1 MLEASAMQSV
11 VDGKPV
17 SDTPLVAA
25 MVPYMS
31 SLDAAG
37 AAAMIEALPS
47 DMAVGVMMNT
57 PEDRARD
64 VLAHTKNARL
74 KERVANRAN
83 VNVEACDVKF
93 PKRPENA
100 KIIVPARAGEAYAFE
115 IVARESGG
123 TRITHGGSKIA
134 ASVFPPGGQGIGEPC
149 AVTDLGN
156 GTYQMTV
163 TPTVAGRCVL
173 RLESGSRTRDRDLV
187 VEAGEPLIAATAFDR
202 GGLNDWRA
210 GEPGQLLVKMKD
222 RFGNDV
228 DAKNA
233 LFTFEGRASGP
244 GGVTVEQK
252 VSKEGDFRFLFRTT
266 VAGTYRIAVTCVD
279 TGETLPG
286 MPIEANTKPGAI
298 SHVGC
303 TASLQTIT
311 GATRGP
317 GASAAA
323 FGVSVAMAGEE
334 ITALVDARDRFGN
347 ATTWSGESAVVVA
360 HGPGHDPV
368 DRAFDVVEVRGGRA
382 GLRGLLPRAGSY
394 TVSVSVDDIPCA
406 CSPLALHVFPG
417 PCETSRASI
426 RGDALSGVLRGAPA
440 HVLVQTEDKF
450 GNNCHGGGDQVDLV
464 LQGPTGARASAVDV
478 VDHGDGT
485 YGCVFV
491 APAAGRWIVQ
501 AVVNGRVAKESTA
514 EVIATYGPLKAS
526 DCVLRPGPGMG
537 ERATCGTS
545 RDVYLQ
551 ALEYDTTGRG
561 MSGQEAVAMHL
572 ITPSGTSHTLSPSFA
587 ERGSRY
593 RAQAR
598 WWEVGR
604 HEIVAAV
611 NGEAVVGSPLVIEVD
626 AQEVSLPMCRLS
638 GPGLSG
644 AVAGERGDD
653 SRRGAGRQ
661 GNRLFQGGAALGVA
675 VRVGGETRRGKV
687 MDCGDGTYEASY
699 AVEKAGPYEVS
710 LFLGTEASTHR
721 VVCEP
726 GRVDYSQCRVEGA
739 TDNSRWLTGAPL
751 RLTVTRMDR
760 YGNRVPRREGL
771 APLHGRGVGPGE
783 VTCESLELGNG
794 ACELRFTGTVAGVYN
809 VGVFV
814 DEQPTATGFRVGEDA
829 SDDDRNGGGSP
840 VRDGARSPDEVERQH
855 GNQLPDSLRAA
866 AVVSTNAKLA
876 PVDAAQVSG
885 ILGETV
891 ASARIG
897 GPVFGKTM
905 FPLPNGRFDLKMEAG
920 VADPTMCDVA
930 VVGASKRGQT
940 WVVAA
945 GDEILVKVIARDRY
959 GNPTHWNEGQNV
971 AVEARGPEYVAF
983 SVTGATGVKA
993 DYLARMI
1000 RAGTF
1005 ELRVLVDSLAVCWRA
1020 VQVTAG
1026 PTFAPRCKISMEG
1039 LEGLRT
1045 GDTCRLTLKA
1055 ADQYGNLRLD
1065 GNDAIQLT
1073 LEGPQGAF
1081 ARAVQVIDH
1090 ADGTYALEFI
1100 TPIAGRWNLSARVN
1114 GKPCVEGGVSFTV
1127 AFGTLT
1133 AEEAVVTLVP
1143 GLEETRGLYE
1153 CGTSA
1158 ELVIAGAGFEENG
1171 RLMTGLEAVT
1181 VRLLQ
1186 PGGTQEALPC
1196 ALSKD
1201 MTRYTAPIRW
1211 LHPGDHAISVLLD
1224 GVQVAGTPLRAR
1236 AEGIE
1241 VGLSMCVLTGEGAER
1256 CVAGERANF
1265 KLVAKDYGGN
1275 PIHRGG
1281 APLMCEARVPGED
1294 PIAGEVFDFGDGSYE
1309 FSYVAEK
1316 AGPMEVAII
1325 LARSSPTVRVLP
1337 VTCAPGPMAPSE
1349 CRVDAGK
1356 LLLHWPAGEAGTVRV
1371 ARRDR
1376 FGNPTKDAGR
1386 LNRLA
1391 AEVVGPGECDCEAIE
1406 LGDGT
1411 CELRLR
1417 ANAAGSYDVSVV
1429 AVAFPNA
1436 DGSSAETVGHFTA
1449 EVSAGPTFPSACVAR
1464 MALLT
1469 SDGDGGYVEES
1480 LGEPDSDV
1488 TLPATVMAGDRVLVY
1503 ALPRDAGGNKTRW
1516 TGGERIAV
1524 SARGPAEI
1532 PFEPL
1537 DTVGAF
1543 AATLTAAGAYSVA
1556 ALVGDCAAAGWPR
1569 LLQVVAGPCDP
1580 DKVIV
1585 SGDAL
1590 GACATGSPIQL
1601 QLQAAD
1607 RFGNPRGIGG
1617 DMIDVVLKPRATNTT
1632 LSREEDADGGEDAS
1646 SRAAPP
1652 AAARASF
1659 PVEADVHD
1667 NGDGTY
1673 VATAT
1678 LDEAAPHDVTLEVNG
1693 LRETSSRYF
1702 LAPSLAPLRAA
1713 DCVVRGVT
1721 GDGAG
1726 LCETTTLYVQPAN
1739 PARAMSGREAATVT
1753 VHTPSGLACNVPV
1766 RFQQAN
1772 RRFASDVYW
1781 VEAGAHSVSV
1791 TLSGQPLQGCPFL
1804 VHVRDPEDED
1814 MGALAEGARRRPR
1827 RRGLTSRG
1835 GRRRSGGAGGGG
1847 GGRRRR
1853 RRRRGR

>member
-1 MLEASAMQSV
+1 M
-11 VDGKPV
+11 
-17 SDTPLVAA
+17 
-25 MVPYMS
+25 
-31 SLDAAG
+31 
-37 AAAMIEALPS
+37 
-47 DMAVGVMMNT
+47 
-57 PEDRARD
+57 
-64 VLAHTKNARL
+64 
-74 KERVANRAN
+74 
-83 VNVEACDVKF
+83 
-93 PKRPENA
+93 
-100 KIIVPARAGEAYAFE
+100 
-115 IVARESGG
+115 
-123 TRITHGGSKIA
+123 
-134 ASVFPPGGQGIGEPC
+134 
-149 AVTDLGN
+149 
-156 GTYQMTV
+156 
-163 TPTVAGRCVL
+163 
-173 RLESGSRTRDRDLV
+173 
-187 VEAGEPLIAATAFDR
+187 
-202 GGLNDWRA
+202 
-210 GEPGQLLVKMKD
+210 
-222 RFGNDV
+222 
-228 DAKNA
+228 
-233 LFTFEGRASGP
+233 
-244 GGVTVEQK
+244 
-252 VSKEGDFRFLFRTT
+252 
-266 VAGTYRIAVTCVD
+266 
-279 TGETLPG
+279 
-286 MPIEANTKPGAI
+286 
-298 SHVGC
+298 
-303 TASLQTIT
+303 
-311 GATRGP
+311 
-317 GASAAA
+317 
-323 FGVSVAMAGEE
+323 
-334 ITALVDARDRFGN
+334 
-347 ATTWSGESAVVVA
+347 
-360 HGPGHDPV
+360 
-368 DRAFDVVEVRGGRA
+368 
-382 GLRGLLPRAGSY
+382 
-394 TVSVSVDDIPCA
+394 
-406 CSPLALHVFPG
+406 
-417 PCETSRASI
+417 
-426 RGDALSGVLRGAPA
+426 
-440 HVLVQTEDKF
+440 
-450 GNNCHGGGDQVDLV
+450 
-464 LQGPTGARASAVDV
+464 
-478 VDHGDGT
+478 
-485 YGCVFV
+485 
-491 APAAGRWIVQ
+491 
-501 AVVNGRVAKESTA
+501 
-514 EVIATYGPLKAS
+514 
-526 DCVLRPGPGMG
+526 
-537 ERATCGTS
+537 
-545 RDVYLQ
+545 
-551 ALEYDTTGRG
+551 
-561 MSGQEAVAMHL
+561 
-572 ITPSGTSHTLSPSFA
+572 
-587 ERGSRY
+587 
-593 RAQAR
+593 
-598 WWEVGR
+598 
-604 HEIVAAV
+604 
-611 NGEAVVGSPLVIEVD
+611 
-626 AQEVSLPMCRLS
+626 
-638 GPGLSG
+638 
-644 AVAGERGDD
+644 
-653 SRRGAGRQ
+653 
-661 GNRLFQGGAALGVA
+661 
-675 VRVGGETRRGKV
+675 
-687 MDCGDGTYEASY
+687 
-699 AVEKAGPYEVS
+699 
-710 LFLGTEASTHR
+710 
-721 VVCEP
+721 
-726 GRVDYSQCRVEGA
+726 
-739 TDNSRWLTGAPL
+739 
-751 RLTVTRMDR
+751 
-760 YGNRVPRREGL
+760 
-771 APLHGRGVGPGE
+771 
-783 VTCESLELGNG
+783 
-794 ACELRFTGTVAGVYN
+794 
-809 VGVFV
+809 
-814 DEQPTATGFRVGEDA
+814 
-829 SDDDRNGGGSP
+829 
-840 VRDGARSPDEVERQH
+840 
-855 GNQLPDSLRAA
+855 
-866 AVVSTNAKLA
+866 
-876 PVDAAQVSG
+876 
-885 ILGETV
+885 
-891 ASARIG
+891 
-897 GPVFGKTM
+897 
-905 FPLPNGRFDLKMEAG
+905 
-920 VADPTMCDVA
+920 
-930 VVGASKRGQT
+930 
-940 WVVAA
+940 
-945 GDEILVKVIARDRY
+945 IARDRY

-1100 TPIAGRWNLSARVN
+1100 TPIAGRWNLSARVI
-1114 GKPCVEGGVSFTV
+1114 GKPCVEGGVRFTV

-1585 SGDAL
+1585 SGCLLYTSD
-1590 GACATGSPIQL
+1590 
-1601 QLQAAD
+1601 AAD
-1607 RFGNPRGIGG
+1607 
-1617 DMIDVVLKPRATNTT
+1617 
-1632 LSREEDADGGEDAS
+1632 E
-1646 SRAAPP
+1646 
-1652 AAARASF
+1652 
-1659 PVEADVHD
+1659 
-1667 NGDGTY
+1667 
-1673 VATAT
+1673 
-1678 LDEAAPHDVTLEVNG
+1678 
-1693 LRETSSRYF
+1693 
-1702 LAPSLAPLRAA
+1702 
-1713 DCVVRGVT
+1713 
-1721 GDGAG
+1721 
-1726 LCETTTLYVQPAN
+1726 
-1739 PARAMSGREAATVT
+1739 
-1753 VHTPSGLACNVPV
+1753 
-1766 RFQQAN
+1766 
-1772 RRFASDVYW
+1772 
-1781 VEAGAHSVSV
+1781 
-1791 TLSGQPLQGCPFL
+1791 
-1804 VHVRDPEDED
+1804 
-1814 MGALAEGARRRPR
+1814 
-1827 RRGLTSRG
+1827 
-1835 GRRRSGGAGGGG
+1835 
-1847 GGRRRR
+1847 
-1853 RRRRGR
+1853 